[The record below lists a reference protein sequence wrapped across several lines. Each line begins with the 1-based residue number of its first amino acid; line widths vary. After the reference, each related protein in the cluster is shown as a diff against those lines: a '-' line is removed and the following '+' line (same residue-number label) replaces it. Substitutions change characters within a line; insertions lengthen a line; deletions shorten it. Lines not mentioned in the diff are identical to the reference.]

1 MVLEIN
7 NNNIIPR
14 VKNLI
19 QTNQAM
25 TVATASGNTAWA
37 APVYY
42 VNKRACFYFFSN
54 PATRHVEESLASG
67 QAACTIYDDD
77 KSWENLLG
85 LQMSGSIQI
94 VTNRMNASKAIL
106 AYVKKFPVVKTFFP
120 NIKNAALNNF
130 IRQFHANL
138 YCFIPEFILF
148 MDNSVHFGFR
158 TEITKESLFK

>member
-1 MVLEIN
+1 
-7 NNNIIPR
+7 
-14 VKNLI
+14 
-19 QTNQAM
+19 M
-25 TVATASGNTAWA
+25 TLATALNSKAWA

-42 VNKRACFYFFSN
+42 VNKKACFYFFSN
-54 PATRHVEESLASG
+54 PAARHVKDALASG

-77 KSWENLLG
+77 TSWQNLLG

-94 VTNRMNASKAIL
+94 VANRMDASKAIL
-106 AYVKKFPVVKTFFP
+106 AYVKKFPIVKTFFP
-120 NIKNAALNNF
+120 NIKNAALNDF